1 MTSSPNRQ
9 VGDKAHLAA
18 FCNGHGPEVFGAIVH
33 GSMIWKPDPFDVESI
48 HADARAAF
56 SQLLHKAATPAATG
70 KSLLLLGDA
79 GSGKTHLMRAFRNEA
94 HSSGAG
100 YCGYL
105 QMTARA
111 DNYARYVLSNLI
123 DALEQ
128 PYQHPQPMTGF
139 GRLARGLIDRLDIVS
154 DDERRILCD
163 EIVDPAQLAS
173 HVHHICDFVVQYP
186 EFQGVDLDLIRALLY
201 LLSHDGRIRPRVL
214 KWLRCENLSRADSEM
229 LGGLEPRPQ
238 DEMPL
243 RTIVGL
249 GRVMGIIHEAALV
262 LCVDQLEETI
272 DQLPKEAEETR
283 WHFLRQAINVLID
296 IADACPNAV
305 VVIACLADLFEVG
318 RHHLPMPKLDRLQRD
333 PDPVRLTSQRSL
345 DEISSMLGRRLAFLY
360 DELDDGATGEE
371 IIFPFRRE
379 HLQPLVNRRTR
390 DVLDHFRQQRERCIR
405 AGEWVEPEG
414 FVPPSETVKASP
426 LQMEQEWNEALSTF
440 EMPTLDDEAPVTEL
454 LAWAIAAVSAEMP
467 DGIRVSVEPSGPELK
482 VEVHRPGNATDK
494 LLVAV
499 CNRKAQ
505 GNGLEK
511 QLTALAQRAGETRV
525 VVARTAPFPSNPT
538 TKIAKQ
544 LAMLMEPKGR
554 WGRQEIQSSELR
566 HLAAFRQFHAAHSTE
581 AEFAAWQ
588 IDRRPLSGIKAI
600 RGILGFDQL
609 QEQSAPV
616 AEKPLSIPPAAKAVV
631 APAKIESVR
640 TGDENLQLGVTRGL
654 SANPVAVPIKDLT
667 QHAAFLGG
675 SGSGKTTAAL
685 CLIEQLLGQGVPVV
699 LLDRKG
705 DLCRYADPAAW
716 TAPSPVDPEGSRRAE
731 LRARIDIALFTPNNV
746 QGRPLTLGL
755 TPPGMRLLPSADR
768 EQIAQSA
775 ASGLAR
781 MMGFGRKP
789 NDPKQAILAKAIE
802 VLGTSSDEKVTL
814 SQVKKLISDRDDAL
828 CLELEAF
835 DERHYKK
842 LGEDLLTL
850 SLRHNRLL
858 DDPAAEELDLN
869 LLLGLGQFARAG
881 KSRLT
886 VITTQF
892 LTDAAVVD
900 FWVAQFLVAV
910 DQWSSKHPAAD
921 RLQAVFLFDE
931 ADQYLPAVRQ
941 PATKAPM
948 ENLLRRAR
956 SRGIGLMLATQS
968 PGDLDYKCRDQIKT
982 WLIGRIKEKVA
993 IDKLRPMLEAAPG
1006 DIGSRL
1012 PGQSTGEFYL
1022 AREKEIVAIKTN
1034 QSLIATAQVAED
1046 RIAELARETKGR

>member
-1 MTSSPNRQ
+1 MTSSPNHQ
-9 VGDKAHLAA
+9 AADKARLEA
-18 FCNGHGPEVFGAIVH
+18 FCDGHRPEVFGAIVH

-48 HADARAAF
+48 HADARLAF
-56 SQLLHKAATPAATG
+56 SQLLHKAAAPAATG

-94 HSSGAG
+94 HSSRAG

-128 PYQHPQPMTGF
+128 PYQHPQPLTGF
-139 GRLARGLIDRLDIVS
+139 GRLARGLIDRLDVVS
-154 DDERRILCD
+154 EEERRILCD
-163 EIVDPAQLAS
+163 EIVDPAQLAG

-186 EFQGVDLDLIRALLY
+186 EFQGVDLDLIRAILY

-229 LGGLEPRPQ
+229 LGDLEPRPQ

-249 GRVMGIIHEAALV
+249 GRLMGILHQAALV

-272 DQLPKEAEETR
+272 DQLPKEGEETR

-305 VVIACLADLFEVG
+305 VVVACLADLFEAG

-333 PDPVRLTSQRSL
+333 PEPVCLQSKRSL

-360 DELDDGATGEE
+360 DEMDEGSTSEE
-371 IIFPFRRE
+371 TIFPFRRE
-379 HLQPLVNRRTR
+379 HLQPLGNLRTR
-390 DVLDHFRQQRERCIR
+390 DVLDHFRQHHERCIR
-405 AGEWVEPEG
+405 AGTWVEPDG
-414 FVPPSETVKASP
+414 FAP
-426 LQMEQEWNEALSTF
+426 LQETAKAMPLLLEQAWNDALSTF
-440 EMPTLDDEAPVTEL
+440 EMPTLDDEVQVTEL
-454 LAWAIAAVSAEMP
+454 LGWAIAAVSAEMP
-467 DGIRVSVEPSGPELK
+467 PGTRFDVQPTRPDLN

-494 LLVAV
+494 LLLAV

-505 GNGLEK
+505 GGGLEK

-538 TKIAKQ
+538 TNIAKQ
-544 LAMLMEPKGR
+544 IAMLMEPKGR
-554 WGRQEIQSSELR
+554 WWRQEIQSSDLR
-566 HLAAFRQFHAAHSTE
+566 HLAAFRQFHAEHNADGD
-581 AEFAAWQ
+581 FAAWQ
-588 IDRRPLSGIKAI
+588 FDRRPLSGIKAI
-600 RGILGFDQL
+600 GGILGLDQL
-609 QEQSAPV
+609 QEQPALV
-616 AEKPLSIPPAAKAVV
+616 VEKPPSVPPAAKTVV
-631 APAKIESVR
+631 PPPKIAPVR
-640 TGDENLQLGVTRGL
+640 VVDGTLQLGATRGM
-654 SANPVAVPIKDLT
+654 SANPVAVPIRDMT

-685 CLIEQLLGQGVPVV
+685 CLIEQLLDQGVPVV

-716 TAPSPVDPEGSRRAE
+716 NMPSTVDPEGSRRAE
-731 LRARIDIALFTPNNV
+731 LRAKIEIALFTPNNA

-781 MMGFGRKP
+781 MMGYGRKP

-802 VLGTSSDEKVTL
+802 VLGSLSEEKVTL

-828 CLELEAF
+828 CSELEAF
-835 DERHYKK
+835 EDRHYKK

-850 SLRHNRLL
+850 TLRHNRLL

-881 KSRLT
+881 KTQLT
-886 VITTQF
+886 IVSTQF
-892 LTDAAVVD
+892 LTDAAVID
-900 FWVAQFLVAV
+900 FWVAQFLVAI
-910 DQWSSKHPAAD
+910 DEWSRKHPATD

-982 WLIGRIKEKVA
+982 WLIGRIKEKVS

-1006 DIGSRL
+1006 DIASRL

-1022 AREKEIVAIKTN
+1022 AREKEIVAIKTK

-1046 RIAELARETKGR
+1046 RIAELARHTKG